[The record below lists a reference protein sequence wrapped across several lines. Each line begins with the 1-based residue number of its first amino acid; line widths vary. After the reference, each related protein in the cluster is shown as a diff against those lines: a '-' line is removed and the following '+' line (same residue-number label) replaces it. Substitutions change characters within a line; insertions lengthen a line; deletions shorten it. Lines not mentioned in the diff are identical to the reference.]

1 LRGAGNFG
9 PVFGVLKHCNVTRRA
24 EMLTRGRTQMRTCLI
39 MLFAALGTSIS
50 LPAQTQAQAP
60 QTARQALIE
69 MFLSHEAETFAKHLP
84 DTARKLLPLDGG
96 EPYSSI
102 MFLISSFDNRRF
114 LRSQCL
120 ETFDDGPTILMSEQ
134 SEVDK
139 MEVAVEHDI
148 LAGENEE
155 IELSAH
161 FYHDGREQSLFV
173 IPRWIFTRKQ
183 EKKIWRLIE
192 VTAAARVPLTDPD
205 YLRGLRQQEQE
216 ANESAALTR
225 VGIITAAEAGYA
237 DQHPDHGYTC
247 ARCPLFSH
255 PSRRRILQMTMPS
268 NRRLTTI
275 PARAELPG
283 ADTALRSPAARK
295 LQVQSFRSQPNPSTQ
310 IPARRRSAP
319 TNLQR

>member
-1 LRGAGNFG
+1 
-9 PVFGVLKHCNVTRRA
+9 
-24 EMLTRGRTQMRTCLI
+24 

-84 DTARKLLPLDGG
+84 DTALKLLPPDGG

-102 MFLISSFDNRRF
+102 MLLISSFDNGRF
-114 LRSQCL
+114 LRSQRL

-173 IPRWIFTRKQ
+173 IPRWIFTLKQ

-205 YLRGLRQQEQE
+205 YLRGLRQQQQE

-237 DQHPDHGYTC
+237 DQHPDRGYTC
-247 ARCPLFSH
+247 ALPTLFAPQPKENSSDDDAEQPQAYYDPGQGRVAWSGYRFALTGCQESPGSEFQITAEPLD
-255 PSRRRILQMTMPS
+255 
-268 NRRLTTI
+268 
-275 PARAELPG
+275 
-283 ADTALRSPAARK
+283 ADTGTKTFCADQSATVKSVTGGTISACFSRGEVVSSANNAAIE
-295 LQVQSFRSQPNPSTQ
+295 PNQ
-310 IPARRRSAP
+310 
-319 TNLQR
+319 